1 MEHLPVQ
8 LWFIIPNLE
17 NVIVFSVYRFD
28 IILQMN
34 IITSNIRNISFERE
48 KMNLVIAVASEMK
61 DFIGNIIY

>member
-8 LWFIIPNLE
+8 IWFIIQNLE

-28 IILQMN
+28 IILQIN
-34 IITSNIRNISFERE
+34 TITSNIRNISFEK

-61 DFIGNIIY
+61 DFIGKIIY